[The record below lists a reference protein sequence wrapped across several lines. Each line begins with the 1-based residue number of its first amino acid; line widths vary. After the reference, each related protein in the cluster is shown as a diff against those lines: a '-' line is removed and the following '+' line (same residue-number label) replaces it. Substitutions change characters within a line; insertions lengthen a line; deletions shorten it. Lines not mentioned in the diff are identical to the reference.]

1 MECAAMPK
9 EKITEIKQ
17 TPALEEPAIN
27 TDRRSY
33 EALNLRA
40 FFDEQIHHLQ
50 ELVGGLSNYIH
61 DDEQQTAEDRQII
74 ESFVDASNSKMRAVH
89 NYSDKLRGYVQAL
102 YKHVLLVASE
112 IPPPI
117 GLDRNAFTTDPLIN
131 TLFVLNKDIDKLFDT
146 DPDVNAYF
154 RTHSKYQVPVV
165 YALLTTSKS
174 EKQTLG
180 MSMQGDVIIHD
191 MPQQVVNFSA
201 HKIHT
206 PCASSEELNTALR
219 NYLFNRVMAL
229 AKQEM
234 TLRMAN
240 ELINTSDVS
249 YESRVKSLANPDVYL
264 NTLIEYLE
272 IPANLLSIDK
282 NHFKLS
288 KLGIKLDNDDEQ
300 SSNEFDIHELVWN
313 NGTRNVI
320 LQVAH
325 TR

>member
-1 MECAAMPK
+1 MSK
-9 EKITEIKQ
+9 EKTTETKQ
-17 TPALEEPAIN
+17 QEEPAAN

-33 EALNLRA
+33 EALSLRA
-40 FFDEQIHHLQ
+40 FFDDQIHHLQ
-50 ELVGGLSNYIH
+50 ELLGDLGNYIY
-61 DDEQQTAEDRQII
+61 DDQQQTAEERQIV

-102 YKHVLLVASE
+102 YRHILLVASE

-117 GLDRNAFTTDPLIN
+117 DLDRNAFATDPLIN
-131 TLFVLNKDIDKLFDT
+131 TLFVINKDIDKLFDT
-146 DPDVNAYF
+146 DADINAYF
-154 RTHSKYQVPVV
+154 RAHSKYQVPVV
-165 YALLTTSKS
+165 YALLTASKS

-180 MSMQGDVIIHD
+180 IGMQGDMVIHD
-191 MPQQVVNFSA
+191 VPQQVVNFSS
-201 HKIHT
+201 HKIHA
-206 PCASSEELNTALR
+206 PCANSEELNTALR
-219 NYLFNRVMAL
+219 NYLFNRVVAL

-240 ELINTSDVS
+240 ELINTGNVS

-264 NTLIEYLE
+264 NTLIEYLG
-272 IPANLLSIDK
+272 IPANLLSIEK

-300 SSNEFDIHELVWN
+300 SSNEFDIHELVWS
-313 NGTRNVI
+313 NGNRNVI
-320 LQVAH
+320 LQVTH